1 MNLGNNEYRIKK
13 LKDMKDLRICEGDRR
28 NRYEFLKECGE
39 NDLNDF
45 ESIVNNKSISVDTKI
60 ELFYSKLHTKI
71 FDIFRIVA
79 DYNCL
84 YIINGEG
91 LIIHICMLLS
101 KFYCFEN
108 EEDENILSF
117 NNSLNISSVIYYV
130 EKILSDIS
138 TCNSNFH
145 ILFFNI
151 LNIFFEK
158 ETNVFRNYNLIRNA
172 LIIHCKKNLIPFF
185 IFDNWY
191 NDNNYN
197 FYIIK
202 YKPLFMFVEDSSS
215 FLYAFNKFYLTPI
228 EYSDTLDVSNHGE
241 VYSNDDTNPVKDKN
255 YKEYVLKKKIYDH
268 YNEEIR
274 EMSICFY
281 FLLINNVMRDI
292 KCVFFFNFESEKN
305 TINAF
310 SINYMGINFK
320 ALEILNEEASILF
333 DKKFYNK
340 ESTDVEKQN
349 ESNRDGKTKLHI
361 MSHDIRDYD
370 LLYKEEESYS
380 EEELQIVE
388 TFSKEVK
395 ENACNLKNIVL
406 RIFYKR
412 SKGIC
417 SLNDEKRWN
426 HFIFTLKLLFLQN
439 YLIEKLN
446 MRNLCLY
453 DCPKSE
459 CANGAKV
466 IKCVVEPYVYLYLN
480 IYNFIL
486 KMLQKESYCDT
497 LKNVKNA
504 DLLNFF
510 NASIVHNLINFT
522 CFKLR
527 KNVHFIVYEDFSFEE
542 KEFFEKSFQYVVGG
556 DSISFFPINFSFLK
570 DDITFLE
577 KHELTNFENIL
588 EVSNG
593 NINNTVQ
600 GNNKEEPAV
609 IVDNGQNEGV
619 DGNVKDAYKAKVV
632 TNVNLIKIRNDFI
645 ETFFSIKD
653 LVNNNILED
662 ENKKLIHIKLNLMNK
677 YVEYDSEFFELLGL
691 LHITD
696 RENLMDILKSY
707 FKKSQENRVPL
718 SLKEKDDKYKL
729 RRQQRDEKR
738 KAIIAKYLN
747 ISSLHHPIV
756 ISENHPWIKY
766 YIYIIEKLYNYLK
779 DEDKKNGIK
788 LRMKRLFDGSLDEEK
803 RNQHREEMNKCSK
816 KTKKNKNDIFEI
828 LDDENEDSEIEN
840 DMNYKKGNNKDDNK
854 KGRNNNENV
863 PKKGTK
869 TNSTNTL
876 SRKDEILKKKELSSE
891 KKIYEVDLERYNVL
905 EGKINKLRS
914 NNSYSDMN
922 TWSLDIISGFNRL
935 VDVYNFSNITNL
947 IKSVELQIKISL
959 KVLNSMFEIIMYT
972 KLKNVKSGKQKSDAI
987 KSVMLIYKLTNEIF
1001 NKYKENLTEKDIV
1014 QLQTVLLS
1022 LGFKNSSYNL
1032 FEEYVKIRKN
1042 ISNDSKTENE
1052 EQIEEDKLGN
1062 VKRGKGKGNENRK
1075 VKDVSTEN
1083 DKKKGIQK
1091 NLIQNK
1097 SKGKKH
1103 NEFSGEYDTTHV
1115 SSSNND
1121 GSAKLSKHDVKEK
1134 NLNDI
1139 YKYKLNSVKVH
1150 SELKI
1155 DEKKEHEFQLYYMY
1169 YLLDRT
1175 TGNIKDKRVLF
1186 TLDTWQYNILN
1197 LVDRRKSILVSCPT
1211 SSGKT
1216 FICYYVMDKV
1226 LRLNND
1232 SVVVY
1237 VAPNDTLAFQIYH
1250 EVNGR
1255 FSTKGYSKYGG
1266 NKLCSYMTDK
1276 YAEDKALDA
1285 QIVIV
1290 LPSVFENIL
1299 LSGYTINDENSNLN
1313 VSKFISRIEYIIFD
1327 EIHCIGEKEFYGTQI
1342 ENIIHL
1348 CNAPF
1353 LALSATIGNIK
1364 YFYSWLQNVMIKK
1377 GKGEKDLHLIKFYE
1391 RFSDLILYVYTN
1403 KNLHHLNPLA
1413 CFNYRDILYKGIN
1426 KDFYCNPRE
1435 IYEIIIL
1442 LFELARKNNFYHLVE
1457 FLEPSFYFQYT
1468 RCINKKQF
1476 IYYMHTVKETIV
1488 YLIQNK
1494 YISNLDYEMFI
1505 HILLS
1510 NYMKN
1515 ADWVKDEDVEGG
1527 KEKERD
1533 EEAAKKDSKNIQSGT
1548 TKHLYSSTGTQEI
1561 VPKQQLFQ
1569 ELYKSVI
1576 LDEKYI
1582 LNKSHDLVKY
1592 TETVN
1597 SEQEYLDSDKL
1608 IELLKQLEQINFL
1621 PCIVFNF
1628 ERKELEDMTINL
1640 INELKRR
1647 QHDKYY
1653 GDEERTF
1660 NTKMENKLRQ
1670 EKYENLL
1677 KQREILLKM
1686 KTVSRNQRLEQ
1697 NMDKEYLDM
1706 LNEEEIPEPPV
1717 DVSEEYDGDFYF
1729 CNRKVYIN
1737 YVTEIEDLI
1746 KEAERAIEGRK
1757 YKSILIE
1764 GLKRGIG
1771 LHYEVLPYKFTIIV
1785 ESLFRLG
1792 YIKII
1797 FSNKNLSLGINIPC
1811 KSIIFAGHTFE
1822 LNSIMFKQTSGRAGR
1837 RGFDL
1842 YGNIII
1848 WNINFKNLRRLITSP
1863 LQTLSGSYAVNFTN
1877 ICRSMLLYNCLKKN
1891 KDMEEIT
1898 SRNKSIVNRPNKKK
1912 KKDDTM
1918 TVAEKEEIF
1927 EKNRSINVNFYSRI
1941 NGILSVFYNS
1951 LYYVNAFQHWGD
1963 GDNDDQAGTYFSER
1977 TTMTE
1982 KDVLEEQKLHNH
1994 DTEVNA
2000 DITSSPNASH
2010 MKNENSCV
2018 ESNEYILDQAN
2029 EFNQYKE
2036 RINALK
2042 KFVDRKYEYNDL
2054 YCEFLAMNKNKKR
2067 EVGKGEKNLKELC
2080 YKIKAH
2086 FLMFIN
2092 ILVEMEAIDEECN
2105 VINMTELAI
2114 FLKKECDNNLI
2125 LTYLLIKKVLHN
2137 IVGDTTFL
2145 GSSVSMI
2152 PLQKI
2157 IDRITFEKN
2166 YSRNILVDDSSKG
2179 QLILL
2184 FILSHFINK
2193 IKENKIAITKVLINV
2208 NCKARTKLELFSS
2221 TYFPLL
2227 HALPAP
2233 VRKHIKHIE
2242 NVLLRYLM
2250 NYSFIILAKLNL
2262 LHNKKTYLL
2271 PYTKLYIFEQHPTL
2285 HLGEIFPNLNSEYL
2299 SFYQSKVGEY
2309 KIRSPFLASLFQCD
2323 NFSNLDELLHTSI
2336 LDLDIRMNMIPDI
2349 VDDYVSF
2356 FKYEDDVIKEEKV
2369 CLKNS
2374 YILDYFIHGKY
2385 NVLRSKN
2392 DLGQYSWYIVDRFI
2406 QALNNIEHFFH
2417 SVKKDSLLLAS
2428 DVFYTYLNNV
2438 KDVLEKYFKSIN
2450 SVQAQND

>member
-1 MNLGNNEYRIKK
+1 MNLANDEYRINK
-13 LKDMKDLRICEGDRR
+13 LKDMKDLRIAENDRSK
-28 NRYEFLKECGE
+28 RYAFFNECTE
-39 NDLNDF
+39 NDLNDI
-45 ESIVNNKSISVDTKI
+45 ENVVNNKSISVDTKI
-60 ELFYSKLHTKI
+60 ELFYSKLHSKI

-101 KFYCFEN
+101 KFYSFEN
-108 EEDENILSF
+108 EDDENILSF
-117 NNSLNISSVIYYV
+117 NNSLNISSAIYYV
-130 EKILSDIS
+130 EKILSDLS
-138 TCNSNFH
+138 ECNSNFH

-151 LNIFFEK
+151 FNIFFEK
-158 ETNVFRNYNLIRNA
+158 ETKVFRNYNLVRNA
-172 LIIHCKKNLIPFF
+172 FIIHCKKNLIPFF

-197 FYIIK
+197 FYLIK

-215 FLYAFNKFYLTPI
+215 FLYAFNKFYVSPI
-228 EYSDTLDVSNHGE
+228 GDEATANTSGEKGGVQDHVGEASTGKDT
-241 VYSNDDTNPVKDKN
+241 N
-255 YKEYVLKKKIYDH
+255 YKEYIVKKRIYDH

-274 EMSICFY
+274 ELSICFY
-281 FLLINNVMRDI
+281 FLLINNILRDI

-320 ALEILNEEASILF
+320 ILAMLNEEASVLF
-333 DKKFYNK
+333 DRKFYGREAAEGGK
-340 ESTDVEKQN
+340 FEGAKS
-349 ESNRDGKTKLHI
+349 DGMTNLLI
-361 MSHDIRDYD
+361 TSQDIKDYD
-370 LLYKEEESYS
+370 LMHKEEEKHS
-380 EEELQIVE
+380 EEEQQILE
-388 TFSKEVK
+388 SFSKRVSEDGT
-395 ENACNLKNIVL
+395 NLKNVVL
-406 RIFYKR
+406 GLFYER
-412 SKGIC
+412 SKAIKGI
-417 SLNDEKRWN
+417 NEQNRWN
-426 HFIFTLKLLFLQN
+426 HFVFILKLLFMHN

-446 MRNLCLY
+446 MKNLCLY
-453 DCPKSE
+453 DQCTGDSKDI
-459 CANGAKV
+459 AKAV
-466 IKCVVEPYVYLYLN
+466 KNAAEPYVRLYLD
-480 IYNFIL
+480 IYNFVL
-486 KMLQKESYCDT
+486 KTLQKEVHCDA
-497 LKNVKNA
+497 LKSARNV

-510 NASIVHNLINFT
+510 NASIVHNLINFV

-527 KNVHFIVYEDFSFEE
+527 KNVYVIEHEDFSFEG
-542 KEFFEKSFQYVVGG
+542 KNVFESAFQNVVGDNG
-556 DSISFFPINFSFLK
+556 ISFFPLSFAFLK
-570 DDITFLE
+570 DDINFLQKRE
-577 KHELTNFENIL
+577 ANDL
-588 EVSNG
+588 G
-593 NINNTVQ
+593 NQ
-600 GNNKEEPAV
+600 SEEPSDSGRNAGQKKEGELMSN
-609 IVDNGQNEGV
+609 VDNGQNELAA
-619 DGNVKDAYKAKVV
+619 GNKKNANNGNAP

-653 LVNNNILED
+653 LVKNDKLEED
-662 ENKKLIHIKLNLMNK
+662 AKTVYIKLNLVNK
-677 YVEYDSEFFELLGL
+677 CVEYDSEFFELSGL
-691 LHITD
+691 LHISD
-696 RENLMDILKSY
+696 RESLMDILKSY
-707 FKKSQENRVPL
+707 FKISRDNRLPL
-718 SLKEKDDKYKL
+718 NMKEKDDKYKL

-756 ISENHPWIKY
+756 ISENHPWIKFY
-766 YIYIIEKLYNYLK
+766 VYTIEKLYNYLK
-779 DEDKKNGIK
+779 DEEKRNGIK
-788 LRMKRLFDGSLDEEK
+788 FRMKRLFDGSSDGEE
-803 RNQHREEMNKCSK
+803 NQLEGQSKGSKK
-816 KTKKNKNDIFEI
+816 KTKKSKNDIYEM
-828 LDDENEDSEIEN
+828 LDDSNEDSDLEN
-840 DMNYKKGNNKDDNK
+840 DMKHERGNNRDDNR
-854 KGRNNNENV
+854 KGRNEKAA
-863 PKKGTK
+863 KKGAK
-869 TNSTNTL
+869 ANVNTL
-876 SRKDEILKKKELSSE
+876 SRKDEILKKKEMSNE

-905 EGKINKLRS
+905 EAKVNKLRS

-935 VDVYNFSNITNL
+935 VDVYNFNNVTNL
-947 IKSVELQIKISL
+947 IKSVELQIKISI
-959 KVLNSMFEIIMYT
+959 KVLSSMFEIIMYT
-972 KLKNVKSGKQKSDAI
+972 KLKNVKSSRQKSDAI
-987 KSVMLIYKLTNEIF
+987 RSIMLIYKLTNEIF
-1001 NKYKENLTEKDIV
+1001 NKFKENLSEKDIV

-1032 FEEYVKIRKN
+1032 FEEYVKVRRNLLKL
-1042 ISNDSKTENE
+1042 SGEGGE
-1052 EQIEEDKLGN
+1052 EEADEDKVGSA
-1062 VKRGKGKGNENRK
+1062 KHGKGKGNEK
-1075 VKDVSTEN
+1075 SKLKDGGTLN
-1083 DKKKGIQK
+1083 DKKKGAQQSG
-1091 NLIQNK
+1091 NQGK
-1097 SKGKKH
+1097 SKGGKKA
-1103 NEFSGEYDTTHV
+1103 NEMAAE
-1115 SSSNND
+1115 ND
-1121 GSAKLSKHDVKEK
+1121 GSSTHGSGSKHAKNKERGK
-1134 NLNDI
+1134 DAHDI
-1139 YKYKLNSVKVH
+1139 YKYKLESVKNY

-1237 VAPNDTLAFQIYH
+1237 VAPNDTLAFQVYH

-1276 YAEDKALDA
+1276 YAEENALDA

-1299 LSGYTINDENSNLN
+1299 LSGYAVNDENSNLN

-1327 EIHCIGEKEFYGTQI
+1327 EIHCIGDKEFYGTQI

-1364 YFYSWLQNVMIKK
+1364 YFYSWLQNVMMKK
-1377 GKGEKDLHLIKFYE
+1377 GKGEQDLHLIKFYE

-1403 KNLHHLNPLA
+1403 NNLHHLNPLA
-1413 CFNYRDILYKGIN
+1413 CFNFRDILYKGIN

-1435 IYEIIIL
+1435 IYEIIIV

-1494 YISNLDYEMFI
+1494 YISNLDYDMFI

-1515 ADWVKDEDVEGG
+1515 ADWVKDEGGDEGAKDKVG
-1527 KEKERD
+1527 D
-1533 EEAAKKDSKNIQSGT
+1533 EEASKNESKGT
-1548 TKHLYSSTGTQEI
+1548 PSSSATKHLYSNTVKEV

-1569 ELYKSVI
+1569 ELYKSVV

-1597 SEQEYLDSDKL
+1597 TEQEYLDSSKL

-1640 INELKRR
+1640 INELMKR

-1660 NTKMENKLRQ
+1660 NTKMENKMRQ
-1670 EKYENLL
+1670 ERYENLL

-1746 KEAERAIEGRK
+1746 REAERAIEGRK
-1757 YKSILIE
+1757 YKSVLIE

-1822 LNSIMFKQTSGRAGR
+1822 LNSVMFKQTSGRAGR

-1891 KDMEEIT
+1891 KDLEEIT
-1898 SRNKSIVNRPNKKK
+1898 NRNKAVVNKPIKKK
-1912 KKDDTM
+1912 KKDETM

-1927 EKNRSINVNFYSRI
+1927 EKNRSINVNFFTRI

-1951 LYYVNAFQHWGD
+1951 LYYVNAFQHRGD
-1963 GDNDDQAGTYFSER
+1963 GDGDDKAGSHFSER
-1977 TTMTE
+1977 VTMTKGGE
-1982 KDVLEEQKLHNH
+1982 SNQQKLQNG
-1994 DTEVNA
+1994 DVAGNE
-2000 DITSSPNASH
+2000 ISSPADAVH
-2010 MKNENSCV
+2010 MGNENPGMETTELLNYHPS
-2018 ESNEYILDQAN
+2018 
-2029 EFNQYKE
+2029 EFDHQKE
-2036 RINALK
+2036 KINALRK
-2042 KFVDRKYEYNDL
+2042 YVDRKYEYNDL
-2054 YCEFLAMNKNKKR
+2054 YCEFLAMKKGKKS
-2067 EVGKGEKNLKELC
+2067 EVKEGEKHLKELC
-2080 YKIKAH
+2080 FRIKAH

-2105 VINMTELAI
+2105 IINMTELAI
-2114 FLKKECDNNLI
+2114 FLKKECDNNLV
-2125 LTYLLIKKVLHN
+2125 LTYLLVKKVLHN
-2137 IVGDTTFL
+2137 IVGDGTFL
-2145 GSSVSMI
+2145 GSSVGMI
-2152 PLQKI
+2152 PLQKV
-2157 IDRITFEKN
+2157 IDRVTFEKN
-2166 YSRNILVDDSSKG
+2166 YSRNVLVDDSARG
-2179 QLILL
+2179 QFILL

-2193 IKENKIAITKVLINV
+2193 IKENKIALTKVLINF
-2208 NCKARTKLELFSS
+2208 NCKVRTKLELFSS

-2227 HALPAP
+2227 HILPAP
-2233 VRKHIKHIE
+2233 VRKHIKNIE

-2250 NYSFIILAKLNL
+2250 NYSLLVLAKLNL
-2262 LHNKKTYLL
+2262 LHRKKTYLL
-2271 PYTKLYIFEQHPTL
+2271 PYTQLYIFEQHPAL
-2285 HLGEIFPNLNSEYL
+2285 HLGEIFPEGHSEYL
-2299 SFYQSKVGEY
+2299 TFYQSKLRDY
-2309 KIRSPFLASLFQCD
+2309 KVRSPFLASLYQCD
-2323 NFSNLDELLHTSI
+2323 NFETLDELLYTSI
-2336 LDLDIRMNMIPDI
+2336 LDLDIRKNMIPDI
-2349 VDDYVSF
+2349 GEDYISF
-2356 FKYEDDVIKEEKV
+2356 FKFEDDVIKEEKV

-2406 QALNNIEHFFH
+2406 QALNNIEHFLH
-2417 SVKKDSLLLAS
+2417 GVKKDSLLLSS
-2428 DVFYTYLNNV
+2428 DVFYTYLNTL

-2450 SVQAQND
+2450 SAQAQND

>member
-1 MNLGNNEYRIKK
+1 MNLANDEYQINK
-13 LKDMKDLRICEGDRR
+13 LKDMKDLRIAEDDRR
-28 NRYEFLKECGE
+28 KRYAFFNECTE
-39 NDLNDF
+39 NDLNNL
-45 ESIVNNKSISVDTKI
+45 ENVVNNKSISVDTKI
-60 ELFYSKLHTKI
+60 ELFYSKLHSKI

-101 KFYCFEN
+101 KFYSFKN

-117 NNSLNISSVIYYV
+117 NNSLNISSAIYYV
-130 EKILSDIS
+130 EKILSDLS
-138 TCNSNFH
+138 VCNSNFH
-145 ILFFNI
+145 ILFFNVF
-151 LNIFFEK
+151 NIFFEK
-158 ETNVFRNYNLIRNA
+158 ETNIFRNYNLVRNA
-172 LIIHCKKNLIPFF
+172 FIIHCKKNLIPFF

-191 NDNNYN
+191 SDDNYN
-197 FYIIK
+197 FYLIK

-215 FLYAFNKFYLTPI
+215 FLYAFNKFYVSPI
-228 EYSDTLDVSNHGE
+228 GDDATENGSGE
-241 VYSNDDTNPVKDKN
+241 GEGAQDQDGEANTGKHTN
-255 YKEYVLKKKIYDH
+255 YKEYIVKKRIYDH

-274 EMSICFY
+274 ELSICFY
-281 FLLINNVMRDI
+281 FLLINNISRDI

-320 ALEILNEEASILF
+320 ILAMLNEEASILF
-333 DKKFYNK
+333 DRKFYGREAAVGGK
-340 ESTDVEKQN
+340 Y
-349 ESNRDGKTKLHI
+349 DGAKSGGMTNLLI
-361 MSHDIRDYD
+361 TSQDIKDYD
-370 LLYKEEESYS
+370 LLYREEEKYS
-380 EEELQIVE
+380 EEEQQILE
-388 TFSKEVK
+388 SFSKRVSEDGT
-395 ENACNLKNIVL
+395 NLKNVVL
-406 RIFYKR
+406 GLFYER
-412 SKGIC
+412 SKAIKGI
-417 SLNDEKRWN
+417 NEKNKWD
-426 HFIFTLKLLFLQN
+426 HFVFTLKLLFMHN

-446 MRNLCLY
+446 MKNLCVY
-453 DCPKSE
+453 DRFGGDSE
-459 CANGAKV
+459 DTAKAV
-466 IKCVVEPYVYLYLN
+466 KAAAEPYVRLYLE
-480 IYNFIL
+480 IYNFVL
-486 KMLQKESYCDT
+486 KTLQKEAHCDT
-497 LKNVKNA
+497 LKNARNV

-510 NASIVHNLINFT
+510 NASIVHNLINFV

-527 KNVHFIVYEDFSFEE
+527 KNVYVIEHEDFSFEG
-542 KEFFEKSFQYVVGG
+542 KSFFESAFQNVVGDDG
-556 DSISFFPINFSFLK
+556 ISFFPLSFAFLK
-570 DDITFLE
+570 EDIHFLQKREADDL
-577 KHELTNFENIL
+577 
-588 EVSNG
+588 G
-593 NINNTVQ
+593 NQSEGPSDSGKNAGQ
-600 GNNKEEPAV
+600 KKEEPV
-609 IVDNGQNEGV
+609 SSVDNGQNELAVGNKKNAGN
-619 DGNVKDAYKAKVV
+619 GNVP

-653 LVNNNILED
+653 LVKNEKLDED
-662 ENKKLIHIKLNLMNK
+662 TKTVHIKLNLINK
-677 YVEYDSEFFELLGL
+677 CVEYDSEFFELSGL
-691 LHITD
+691 LHISD
-696 RENLMDILKSY
+696 RESLMDILKSY
-707 FKKSQENRVPL
+707 FKISRDNRVPL
-718 SLKEKDDKYKL
+718 SMKEKDDKYKL

-766 YIYIIEKLYNYLK
+766 YVYTIEKLYNYLK
-779 DEDKKNGIK
+779 DEEKKIGIK
-788 LRMKRLFDGSLDEEK
+788 LRMKRLFDGSSDGEGSHLEEQT
-803 RNQHREEMNKCSK
+803 NGSEK
-816 KTKKNKNDIFEI
+816 KTKKSKNDIFEI
-828 LDDENEDSEIEN
+828 LDDSNEDSDLEN
-840 DMNYKKGNNKDDNK
+840 DRKHERGNNKEESK
-854 KGRNNNENV
+854 KGRNEKAG
-863 PKKGTK
+863 KKGAK
-869 TNSTNTL
+869 ANVNTL
-876 SRKDEILKKKELSSE
+876 SRKDEILKKKEMSSE
-891 KKIYEVDLERYNVL
+891 RKIYEVDLERYNVL
-905 EGKINKLRS
+905 EAKVNKLRS

-935 VDVYNFSNITNL
+935 VDVYNFNNVTNL
-947 IKSVELQIKISL
+947 IKSVELQIKISI
-959 KVLNSMFEIIMYT
+959 KVLSSMFEIIMYT
-972 KLKNVKSGKQKSDAI
+972 KLKNVKSSRQKSDAI
-987 KSVMLIYKLTNEIF
+987 RSVMLIYKLTNEIF
-1001 NKYKENLTEKDIV
+1001 NKFKENLSEKDIV

-1022 LGFKNSSYNL
+1022 LGFKHSSYNL
-1032 FEEYVKIRKN
+1032 FEEYVKVRRN
-1042 ISNDSKTENE
+1042 LSKLSGEGGDE
-1052 EQIEEDKLGN
+1052 EADEDKMGSA
-1062 VKRGKGKGNENRK
+1062 KKGKGKGNEK
-1075 VKDVSTEN
+1075 AKLKDASTLN
-1083 DKKKGIQK
+1083 DKKKGALQSGS
-1091 NLIQNK
+1091 QSK
-1097 SKGKKH
+1097 SKGGKK
-1103 NEFSGEYDTTHV
+1103 
-1115 SSSNND
+1115 SSEVAAEND
-1121 GSAKLSKHDVKEK
+1121 GGNTYGNDSKQDKHKGKDAH
-1134 NLNDI
+1134 DI
-1139 YKYKLNSVKVH
+1139 YKYKLESVKTY

-1276 YAEDKALDA
+1276 YAEENALDA

-1299 LSGYTINDENSNLN
+1299 LSGYAVNDENSNLN

-1327 EIHCIGEKEFYGTQI
+1327 EIHCIGDKEFYGTQI

-1364 YFYSWLQNVMIKK
+1364 YFYSWLQNVMMKK
-1377 GKGEKDLHLIKFYE
+1377 GKGEEDLHLIKFYE

-1413 CFNYRDILYKGIN
+1413 CFNFRDILYKGIN

-1435 IYEIIIL
+1435 IYEIIIV

-1476 IYYMHTVKETIV
+1476 IYYMHTVKQTIV

-1494 YISNLDYEMFI
+1494 YISNLDYDMFI

-1515 ADWVKDEDVEGG
+1515 ADWVKDDAGEEGG
-1527 KEKERD
+1527 KDKVGE
-1533 EEAAKKDSKNIQSGT
+1533 EEASKKESKGT
-1548 TKHLYSSTGTQEI
+1548 PSSSATKHLYSSTTQEV

-1569 ELYKSVI
+1569 ELYKSVV

-1597 SEQEYLDSDKL
+1597 TEQEYLDSGNL

-1640 INELKRR
+1640 INELMKR

-1660 NTKMENKLRQ
+1660 NTKMENKMRQ
-1670 EKYENLL
+1670 ERYENLL

-1757 YKSILIE
+1757 HKSVLIE

-1822 LNSIMFKQTSGRAGR
+1822 LNSVMFKQTSGRAGR

-1891 KDMEEIT
+1891 KDMEEI
-1898 SRNKSIVNRPNKKK
+1898 SNRNKAVVNKPVKKK
-1912 KKDDTM
+1912 KKDETM

-1927 EKNRSINVNFYSRI
+1927 EKNRSINVNFFTRI

-1963 GDNDDQAGTYFSER
+1963 GDGDDKTGPHFSER
-1977 TTMTE
+1977 VTMTQGGAPNQ
-1982 KDVLEEQKLHNH
+1982 QKLQNG
-1994 DTEVNA
+1994 DVA
-2000 DITSSPNASH
+2000 GDDISSSPDAAH
-2010 MKNENSCV
+2010 MANGNPGV
-2018 ESNEYILDQAN
+2018 ETTELLNCLPN
-2029 EFNQYKE
+2029 EFDHQKE
-2036 RINALK
+2036 KTNALK
-2042 KFVDRKYEYNDL
+2042 KYVDRKYEYNDL
-2054 YCEFLAMNKNKKR
+2054 YCEFLALSKGKKSEVR
-2067 EVGKGEKNLKELC
+2067 EGEKRLKELC
-2080 YKIKAH
+2080 FRIKAH

-2105 VINMTELAI
+2105 IINMTELAI
-2114 FLKKECDNNLI
+2114 FLKKEYDNNLV
-2125 LTYLLIKKVLHN
+2125 LTYLLVKKVLHN
-2137 IVGDTTFL
+2137 IVGDSTFL
-2145 GSSVSMI
+2145 GSSVGTI

-2166 YSRNILVDDSSKG
+2166 YSRNVLVDDSARG
-2179 QLILL
+2179 QFILL

-2193 IKENKIAITKVLINV
+2193 IKENKIALTKVLINF

-2227 HALPAP
+2227 HILPAP
-2233 VRKHIKHIE
+2233 VRKHIKNIE
-2242 NVLLRYLM
+2242 GVLLRYLM
-2250 NYSFIILAKLNL
+2250 NYSLLVLAKLNL
-2262 LHNKKTYLL
+2262 LHRKKTYLL
-2271 PYTKLYIFEQHPTL
+2271 PYTQLYIFEQHPSL
-2285 HLGEIFPNLNSEYL
+2285 LLGEIFPEGSSEYL
-2299 SFYQSKVGEY
+2299 AFYQSKLRDY
-2309 KIRSPFLASLFQCD
+2309 KVRSPFLASLYQCD
-2323 NFSNLDELLHTSI
+2323 NFETLDELLHTSI
-2336 LDLDIRMNMIPDI
+2336 LDLDIRKNMIPDI
-2349 VDDYVSF
+2349 AEDYVSF
-2356 FKYEDDVIKEEKV
+2356 FKFEDDVIKEEKV

-2406 QALNNIEHFFH
+2406 QALNNIEHFLH
-2417 SVKKDSLLLAS
+2417 GVKKDSLLLSS
-2428 DVFYTYLNNV
+2428 DVFYTYLNTL

>member
-1 MNLGNNEYRIKK
+1 MTLANNEYRINK
-13 LKDMKDLRICEGDRR
+13 LKDMKDLRIAEDDRR
-28 NRYEFLKECGE
+28 KRYVFFNECTE
-39 NDLNDF
+39 NDLNDI
-45 ESIVNNKSISVDTKI
+45 ENVVNNKSISIDTKI
-60 ELFYSKLHTKI
+60 ELFYSKLHSKI

-101 KFYCFEN
+101 KFYSFEN
-108 EEDENILSF
+108 EEDKNILSF
-117 NNSLNISSVIYYV
+117 NNSLNISSAIYYL
-130 EKILSDIS
+130 EKILSDLS
-138 TCNSNFH
+138 ECNSNFH

-151 LNIFFEK
+151 FNIFFEK
-158 ETNVFRNYNLIRNA
+158 ETSIFRNYNLVRNA
-172 LIIHCKKNLIPFF
+172 FIIHCKKNLIPFF

-191 NDNNYN
+191 NDSNYN
-197 FYIIK
+197 FYLVK

-215 FLYAFNKFYLTPI
+215 FLYAFNKFYLSSIGDEATA
-228 EYSDTLDVSNHGE
+228 NMFGE
-241 VYSNDDTNPVKDKN
+241 KVGVQNQDGEGSTGKDAI
-255 YKEYVLKKKIYDH
+255 YKEYIMKKRIYDY

-274 EMSICFY
+274 ELSICFY
-281 FLLINNVMRDI
+281 FLLINNISRDI

-320 ALEILNEEASILF
+320 ILAMLNEEASVLF
-333 DKKFYNK
+333 DRKFYGREAAK
-340 ESTDVEKQN
+340 GGKY
-349 ESNRDGKTKLHI
+349 DGAKSGGMTNFLI
-361 MSHDIRDYD
+361 TTHDIKDYD
-370 LLYKEEESYS
+370 LLYKEEEKYS
-380 EEELQIVE
+380 KEEQQILE
-388 TFSKEVK
+388 SFSKRISEDGS
-395 ENACNLKNIVL
+395 NLKNIVL
-406 RIFYKR
+406 GLFYEK
-412 SKGIC
+412 SKSIKGI
-417 SLNDEKRWN
+417 NEQNGWD
-426 HFIFTLKLLFLQN
+426 HFVFTLKLLFMHN

-446 MRNLCLY
+446 MKNLCVY
-453 DCPKSE
+453 DQCKGDSADIAKTVKST
-459 CANGAKV
+459 A
-466 IKCVVEPYVYLYLN
+466 EPYVRVYLH
-480 IYNFIL
+480 IYNFVL
-486 KMLQKESYCDT
+486 KTLQKEAHCDA
-497 LKNVKNA
+497 LMSARNV

-510 NASIVHNLINFT
+510 NASIVHNLINFV

-527 KNVHFIVYEDFSFEE
+527 KNVYVIEHEDFSFEE
-542 KEFFEKSFQYVVGG
+542 KSFFEGAFQNVVGNDG
-556 DSISFFPINFSFLK
+556 ISFFPLNFAFLK
-570 DDITFLE
+570 DDINFLQKRE
-577 KHELTNFENIL
+577 ANDLANQ
-588 EVSNG
+588 S
-593 NINNTVQ
+593 
-600 GNNKEEPAV
+600 EEPSNSGENEGQKKEGELV
-609 IVDNGQNEGV
+609 NSVYNGQDELVAGNKKSASK
-619 DGNVKDAYKAKVV
+619 GNVP
-632 TNVNLIKIRNDFI
+632 THVNLIKIRNDFI
-645 ETFFSIKD
+645 ETFFSIED
-653 LVNNNILED
+653 LLKNDNLEED
-662 ENKKLIHIKLNLMNK
+662 TKKLYIKLNLVNRC
-677 YVEYDSEFFELLGL
+677 VEYDREFFELSGL
-691 LHITD
+691 LHISD
-696 RENLMDILKSY
+696 RESLMDILKSY
-707 FKKSQENRVPL
+707 FKISRDNRVPL
-718 SLKEKDDKYKL
+718 NMKDKDDKYKL

-766 YIYIIEKLYNYLK
+766 YVYTIEKLYNYLK
-779 DEDKKNGIK
+779 DEEKKNGIK
-788 LRMKRLFDGSLDEEK
+788 FRMKRLFDGSSDGEVKQLEGQSK
-803 RNQHREEMNKCSK
+803 GSKK
-816 KTKKNKNDIFEI
+816 KTKISKNDIFEM
-828 LDDENEDSEIEN
+828 LDDSNEDSDLEN
-840 DMNYKKGNNKDDNK
+840 DMKHEKGNNRDDK
-854 KGRNNNENV
+854 GKGRNEKAG
-863 PKKGTK
+863 KKGAK
-869 TNSTNTL
+869 AHVSTL
-876 SRKDEILKKKELSSE
+876 SRKDEILKKKEMSSE
-891 KKIYEVDLERYNVL
+891 RKIYEVDLERYNVL
-905 EGKINKLRS
+905 EAKVNKLRS

-935 VDVYNFSNITNL
+935 VDVYNFNNITNL

-959 KVLNSMFEIIMYT
+959 KVLSSMFEIIMYT
-972 KLKNVKSGKQKSDAI
+972 KLKNVKSNRQKSDAI
-987 KSVMLIYKLTNEIF
+987 RSVMLIYKLTNEIF
-1001 NKYKENLTEKDIV
+1001 NKFKENLSEKDIV

-1022 LGFKNSSYNL
+1022 LGFKHSSYNL
-1032 FEEYVKIRKN
+1032 FEEYVKVRRNLLKL
-1042 ISNDSKTENE
+1042 SGDGGE
-1052 EQIEEDKLGN
+1052 EEEDEDK
-1062 VKRGKGKGNENRK
+1062 VRSSRSGKGNEK
-1075 VKDVSTEN
+1075 IKLKDGPTLN
-1083 DKKKGIQK
+1083 DKKKGAQQSG
-1091 NLIQNK
+1091 NQGK
-1097 SKGKKH
+1097 SKGAKKG
-1103 NEFSGEYDTTHV
+1103 NDMAAENDASGSQHD
-1115 SSSNND
+1115 
-1121 GSAKLSKHDVKEK
+1121 KHKERGKDV
-1134 NLNDI
+1134 NDI
-1139 YKYKLNSVKVH
+1139 YKFKLQSVKNY

-1197 LVDRRKSILVSCPT
+1197 LVDTRKSILVSCPT

-1237 VAPNDTLAFQIYH
+1237 VAPNDTLAFQVYH

-1276 YAEDKALDA
+1276 YAEENALDA

-1299 LSGYTINDENSNLN
+1299 LSGYALNDESSNLN

-1327 EIHCIGEKEFYGTQI
+1327 EIHCIGDKEFYGAQI

-1348 CNAPF
+1348 CSAPF

-1364 YFYSWLQNVMIKK
+1364 YFYSWLQNVMMKK
-1377 GKGEKDLHLIKFYE
+1377 GKGEKYLHLIKFYE

-1403 KNLHHLNPLA
+1403 NNLHHLNPLA
-1413 CFNYRDILYKGIN
+1413 CFNFRDILYKGIN

-1435 IYEIIIL
+1435 IYEIIIV

-1494 YISNLDYEMFI
+1494 YISNLDYDMFI

-1510 NYMKN
+1510 NYMRN
-1515 ADWVKDEDVEGG
+1515 ADWVKDEGGEEGG
-1527 KEKERD
+1527 KDKVGDEETPEKE
-1533 EEAAKKDSKNIQSGT
+1533 SKGIQSSSA
-1548 TKHLYSSTGTQEI
+1548 TKHLYRSTTQEV

-1569 ELYKSVI
+1569 ELYKSVV

-1582 LNKSHDLVKY
+1582 MNKSHDLVKY

-1597 SEQEYLDSDKL
+1597 TEQEYLDSSKL
-1608 IELLKQLEQINFL
+1608 IDLLKKLEQINFL

-1640 INELKRR
+1640 INELMKR

-1660 NTKMENKLRQ
+1660 NTKMENKMRQ
-1670 EKYENLL
+1670 ERYENLL

-1717 DVSEEYDGDFYF
+1717 NVSEEYDGDFYF

-1757 YKSILIE
+1757 YKSVLIE
-1764 GLKRGIG
+1764 GMKRGIG

-1822 LNSIMFKQTSGRAGR
+1822 LNSVMFKQTSGRAGR

-1848 WNINFKNLRRLITSP
+1848 WNINFKNLSRLITSP

-1898 SRNKSIVNRPNKKK
+1898 NRNKAVVNKPIKKK
-1912 KKDDTM
+1912 KKDETM

-1927 EKNRSINVNFYSRI
+1927 EKNRMINVNFFARI

-1963 GDNDDQAGTYFSER
+1963 GDGGDKIGSHFSER
-1977 TTMTE
+1977 VTMT
-1982 KDVLEEQKLHNH
+1982 KGVAPNQQKLHNG
-1994 DTEVNA
+1994 DVARNEISCSPDAGVKTTEWLNYHP
-2000 DITSSPNASH
+2000 S
-2010 MKNENSCV
+2010 
-2018 ESNEYILDQAN
+2018 
-2029 EFNQYKE
+2029 EFDYQKE
-2036 RINALK
+2036 KTNTLK
-2042 KFVDRKYEYNDL
+2042 KYVDRKYEYNDL
-2054 YCEFLAMNKNKKR
+2054 CCEFLAMNKGKKN
-2067 EVGKGEKNLKELC
+2067 EVGAGEKHLRELC
-2080 YKIKAH
+2080 FRIKVH

-2105 VINMTELAI
+2105 IINMTELAI
-2114 FLKKECDNNLI
+2114 FLKKECDNNLV
-2125 LTYLLIKKVLHN
+2125 LTYLLVKKVLHN
-2137 IVGDTTFL
+2137 IVGDSTFL
-2145 GSSVSMI
+2145 GSSVGMI

-2157 IDRITFEKN
+2157 IDRVTFEKN
-2166 YSRNILVDDSSKG
+2166 YSRNVLVDDSARG
-2179 QLILL
+2179 QFILL

-2193 IKENKIAITKVLINV
+2193 IKENKIALTKVLINF
-2208 NCKARTKLELFSS
+2208 NCKVRTKLELFSS

-2227 HALPAP
+2227 HILPAP
-2233 VRKHIKHIE
+2233 VRKHIKNIE
-2242 NVLLRYLM
+2242 TVLLRYLV
-2250 NYSFIILAKLNL
+2250 NYSLLVLAKLNL
-2262 LHNKKTYLL
+2262 LQRKKTYLL
-2271 PYTKLYIFEQHPTL
+2271 PYSHLYIFEQHPSL
-2285 HLGEIFPNLNSEYL
+2285 HLGEIFPHGHSEYL
-2299 SFYQSKVGEY
+2299 AFYQSKLREY
-2309 KIRSPFLASLFQCD
+2309 KIRSPFLASLYHCD
-2323 NFSNLDELLHTSI
+2323 NFETLDELLYTSI
-2336 LDLDIRMNMIPDI
+2336 LDLDIRKNMIPDI
-2349 VDDYVSF
+2349 GEDYISF
-2356 FKYEDDVIKEEKV
+2356 FKFEDDVIKEEKV

-2406 QALNNIEHFFH
+2406 QALNNIEHFLH
-2417 SVKKDSLLLAS
+2417 GVKKDSLLLSS
-2428 DVFYTYLNNV
+2428 DVFYTYLNTL

-2450 SVQAQND
+2450 SAQAQNE

>member
-1 MNLGNNEYRIKK
+1 MNLTNDEYRINK
-13 LKDMKDLRICEGDRR
+13 LNDMKDLRIAEYDGRR
-28 NRYEFLKECGE
+28 RYAFFKECTE
-39 NDLNDF
+39 NDLNDV
-45 ESIVNNKSISVDTKI
+45 ENVVNNKSISVDTKI
-60 ELFYSKLHTKI
+60 EIFYSKLHSKI

-101 KFYCFEN
+101 KFYSFEN
-108 EEDENILSF
+108 EEDKNILSF
-117 NNSLNISSVIYYV
+117 NNSLNISSAIYYV
-130 EKILSDIS
+130 EKILSDLS
-138 TCNSNFH
+138 VCNSNFH

-151 LNIFFEK
+151 FNIFFEK
-158 ETNVFRNYNLIRNA
+158 ETQIFRNYNLVRNA
-172 LIIHCKKNLIPFF
+172 FIIHCKKNLIPFF

-197 FYIIK
+197 LYLIK

-215 FLYAFNKFYLTPI
+215 FLYAFNKFYVSPI
-228 EYSDTLDVSNHGE
+228 EDEAKANMPYEGIQKHDGEENAGKDT
-241 VYSNDDTNPVKDKN
+241 N
-255 YKEYVLKKKIYDH
+255 YKEYILKKRIYDH

-274 EMSICFY
+274 ELSICLY
-281 FLLINNVMRDI
+281 FLLINNISRDI

-320 ALEILNEEASILF
+320 VLEMLNKEASILF
-333 DKKFYNK
+333 DRKFYGK
-340 ESTDVEKQN
+340 EASEGRKYGDSK
-349 ESNRDGKTKLHI
+349 SSGMTKLLI
-361 MSHDIRDYD
+361 TSHDIKDYD
-370 LLYKEEESYS
+370 LLHKEEEKYS
-380 EEELQIVE
+380 KEEQEILE
-388 TFSKEVK
+388 SFSKRVIK
-395 ENACNLKNIVL
+395 DGSNLKNVVL
-406 RIFYKR
+406 GLFYESSKAM
-412 SKGIC
+412 KGI
-417 SLNDEKRWN
+417 NEQKKWD
-426 HFIFTLKLLFLQN
+426 HFLFSLKLLFMHN

-446 MRNLCLY
+446 MKNLCVY
-453 DCPKSE
+453 DQWKGDSE
-459 CANGAKV
+459 NIAKAV
-466 IKCVVEPYVYLYLN
+466 KGGVEPYVCLYLD
-480 IYNFIL
+480 IYNFVL
-486 KMLQKESYCDT
+486 KTLQKETHCDT
-497 LKNVKNA
+497 LKNAKNI

-510 NASIVHNLINFT
+510 NASIVHNLINFV

-527 KNVHFIVYEDFSFEE
+527 KNLYVIDHEDFSFEE
-542 KEFFEKSFQYVVGG
+542 KNIFEGAFQNVVGDDG
-556 DSISFFPINFSFLK
+556 ITFFPLSFSFLK
-570 DDITFLE
+570 DDMNFLQKRE
-577 KHELTNFENIL
+577 VDDLANQSEETSNSDRNAEQKNEGELVTTI
-588 EVSNG
+588 
-593 NINNTVQ
+593 
-600 GNNKEEPAV
+600 
-609 IVDNGQNEGV
+609 DNGQNEITGRNKKNTSN
-619 DGNVKDAYKAKVV
+619 GNVP

-645 ETFFSIKD
+645 ETFFSVDD
-653 LVNNNILED
+653 LVKNGKMGED
-662 ENKKLIHIKLNLMNK
+662 TKSVKIKLNLVNK
-677 YVEYDSEFFELLGL
+677 CVEYDSEFFELSGL
-691 LHITD
+691 LHISD
-696 RENLMDILKSY
+696 RESLMDILKSY
-707 FKKSQENRVPL
+707 FKISRDNRVPL
-718 SLKEKDDKYKL
+718 NMKDKDDKYKL

-766 YIYIIEKLYNYLK
+766 YVYTIEKLYNYLK
-779 DEDKKNGIK
+779 DEEKKNGIK
-788 LRMKRLFDGSLDEEK
+788 IRMKRLFDGSSDGEV
-803 RNQHREEMNKCSK
+803 NQLEGQSKGSMK
-816 KTKKNKNDIFEI
+816 KTKKIKNDIFEM
-828 LDDENEDSEIEN
+828 LDDSNEDSNLEN
-840 DMNYKKGNNKDDNK
+840 DMKQERRNNREENK
-854 KGRNNNENV
+854 KGRNEKGA
-863 PKKGTK
+863 KKGGK
-869 TNSTNTL
+869 ANVNTL
-876 SRKDEILKKKELSSE
+876 SRKDEILKKKEMSSE

-905 EGKINKLRS
+905 EAKVNKLRS

-935 VDVYNFSNITNL
+935 VDVYNFNNVTNL
-947 IKSVELQIKISL
+947 IKSVELQIKISI
-959 KVLNSMFEIIMYT
+959 KVLTSMFEIIMYT
-972 KLKNVKSGKQKSDAI
+972 KLKNVKSTRQKSDAI
-987 KSVMLIYKLTNEIF
+987 RSVMLIYKLTNEIF
-1001 NKYKENLTEKDIV
+1001 NKFKENLSEKDIV
-1014 QLQTVLLS
+1014 QLQVVLLS
-1022 LGFKNSSYNL
+1022 LGFKHSSYNL
-1032 FEEYVKIRKN
+1032 FEEYVKVRRNLLKL
-1042 ISNDSKTENE
+1042 SGEGGE
-1052 EQIEEDKLGN
+1052 EEADEDKVGSA
-1062 VKRGKGKGNENRK
+1062 KIGKGNEKIK
-1075 VKDVSTEN
+1075 VKDGATLN
-1083 DKKKGIQK
+1083 DKKKGVKQSG
-1091 NLIQNK
+1091 NQGK
-1097 SKGKKH
+1097 SKGGKKA
-1103 NEFSGEYDTTHV
+1103 NEIGGE
-1115 SSSNND
+1115 ND
-1121 GSAKLSKHDVKEK
+1121 GKGSKQDKRKEGGK
-1134 NLNDI
+1134 DAHDI
-1139 YKYKLNSVKVH
+1139 YKYKVESVQNY

-1276 YAEDKALDA
+1276 YAEENALDA

-1299 LSGYTINDENSNLN
+1299 LSGYAVNDENSNLN

-1327 EIHCIGEKEFYGTQI
+1327 EIHCIGDKEFYGSQI

-1364 YFYSWLQNVMIKK
+1364 YFYSWLQNVMMKK
-1377 GKGEKDLHLIKFYE
+1377 GKGEQDLHLIKFYE

-1403 KNLHHLNPLA
+1403 NNLHHLNPLA
-1413 CFNYRDILYKGIN
+1413 CFNFRDILYKGIN

-1435 IYEIIIL
+1435 IYEIIIV

-1494 YISNLDYEMFI
+1494 YISNLDYDMFI

-1515 ADWVKDEDVEGG
+1515 TDCVKEEEGEKDKVVNEEVPK
-1527 KEKERD
+1527 KELND
-1533 EEAAKKDSKNIQSGT
+1533 TSSSST
-1548 TKHLYSSTGTQEI
+1548 TKHLYRSTAKEV

-1569 ELYKSVI
+1569 ELYKTVV
-1576 LDEKYI
+1576 LDQKYI
-1582 LNKSHDLVKY
+1582 KNKSHDLVKY

-1597 SEQEYLDSDKL
+1597 TEQEYLDSSKL

-1640 INELKRR
+1640 INELMRR

-1660 NTKMENKLRQ
+1660 NTKMENKMRQ
-1670 EKYENLL
+1670 ERYENLL

-1757 YKSILIE
+1757 YKSVLIE
-1764 GLKRGIG
+1764 GMKRGIG

-1822 LNSIMFKQTSGRAGR
+1822 LNSVMFKQTSGRAGR

-1848 WNINFKNLRRLITSP
+1848 WNINFKNLSRLITSP

-1891 KDMEEIT
+1891 KDMEEFNN
-1898 SRNKSIVNRPNKKK
+1898 RNKAVVNKPIKKK
-1912 KKDDTM
+1912 KKDETM

-1927 EKNRSINVNFYSRI
+1927 DKNRIINVNFFTRI

-1951 LYYVNAFQHWGD
+1951 LYYVNAFQHWADGEGD
-1963 GDNDDQAGTYFSER
+1963 DKMRSHFSER
-1977 TTMTE
+1977 VTMTNGGEVHQE
-1982 KDVLEEQKLHNH
+1982 KLQNGDI
-1994 DTEVNA
+1994 EVNE
-2000 DITSSPNASH
+2000 
-2010 MKNENSCV
+2010 KNPAV
-2018 ESNEYILDQAN
+2018 ETTELLNYHPS
-2029 EFNQYKE
+2029 EFDHQKE
-2036 RINALK
+2036 KSNALK
-2042 KFVDRKYEYNDL
+2042 KYVDRKYEYNELCCD
-2054 YCEFLAMNKNKKR
+2054 FLAMKEGKR
-2067 EVGKGEKNLKELC
+2067 RDVKEGEKHLKELC
-2080 YKIKAH
+2080 FRIKAH

-2105 VINMTELAI
+2105 IINMTELAI

-2125 LTYLLIKKVLHN
+2125 LTYLLVKRVLHN
-2137 IVGDTTFL
+2137 IVGDGTFL
-2145 GSSVSMI
+2145 GSPVGMI

-2157 IDRITFEKN
+2157 IDRVTFEKN
-2166 YSRNILVDDSSKG
+2166 YSRNVLVDDSARG
-2179 QLILL
+2179 QFILL

-2193 IKENKIAITKVLINV
+2193 IKENKIALTKVLINFH
-2208 NCKARTKLELFSS
+2208 CKVRTKLELFSS

-2227 HALPAP
+2227 HILPAP
-2233 VRKHIKHIE
+2233 VRKHIKNIE
-2242 NVLLRYLM
+2242 GVLLRYLM
-2250 NYSFIILAKLNL
+2250 NYSLLVLAKLNL
-2262 LHNKKTYLL
+2262 LQRKKTYLL
-2271 PYTKLYIFEQHPTL
+2271 PYTQLYIFEQHPSL
-2285 HLGEIFPNLNSEYL
+2285 HLGEIFPEDNSEYL
-2299 SFYQSKVGEY
+2299 SFYQSKLQDY
-2309 KIRSPFLASLFQCD
+2309 KVRSPFLASLYHCD
-2323 NFSNLDELLHTSI
+2323 NFESLDELLYTSI
-2336 LDLDIRMNMIPDI
+2336 LDLDIRKNMIPDI
-2349 VDDYVSF
+2349 GEDYISF
-2356 FKYEDDVIKEEKV
+2356 FKFEDGVIKEEKV

-2406 QALNNIEHFFH
+2406 QALNNIEHFLH
-2417 SVKKDSLLLAS
+2417 GVKKDSLLLSS
-2428 DVFYTYLNNV
+2428 DVFYTYLNNL

-2450 SVQAQND
+2450 SAQAQND

>member
-1 MNLGNNEYRIKK
+1 MNLANDEYRINK
-13 LKDMKDLRICEGDRR
+13 LLDMKDLRIAESDGRK
-28 NRYEFLKECGE
+28 RYAFFKECTE
-39 NDLNDF
+39 NDLNDV
-45 ESIVNNKSISVDTKI
+45 ENVVNNKSISVDTKI
-60 ELFYSKLHTKI
+60 EIFYSKLHSKI

-101 KFYCFEN
+101 KFYSFEN
-108 EEDENILSF
+108 EEDKNILSF
-117 NNSLNISSVIYYV
+117 NNSLNISSAIYYV
-130 EKILSDIS
+130 EKILSDLS
-138 TCNSNFH
+138 VCNSNFH
-145 ILFFNI
+145 IIFFNI
-151 LNIFFEK
+151 FNIFFEK
-158 ETNVFRNYNLIRNA
+158 ESSIFRNYNLVRNA
-172 LIIHCKKNLIPFF
+172 FIIHCKKNLIPFF

-191 NDNNYN
+191 NDSNYN
-197 FYIIK
+197 FYLIK

-215 FLYAFNKFYLTPI
+215 FLYAFNKFYVSPI
-228 EYSDTLDVSNHGE
+228 GKDAKANISSERGGVQKKDGEASTGKGTNYEEYI
-241 VYSNDDTNPVKDKN
+241 VKKR
-255 YKEYVLKKKIYDH
+255 IYDH

-274 EMSICFY
+274 ELSICFY
-281 FLLINNVMRDI
+281 FLLINNISRDI
-292 KCVFFFNFESEKN
+292 KCVFFYNFESEKN

-320 ALEILNEEASILF
+320 VLAMLNKEASVLF
-333 DKKFYNK
+333 DRKFYGREAAQGGK
-340 ESTDVEKQN
+340 Y
-349 ESNRDGKTKLHI
+349 DGKKSSRMTKLLI
-361 MSHDIRDYD
+361 TSHDIKDYD
-370 LLYKEEESYS
+370 LLHKEEEKYS
-380 EEELQIVE
+380 EEEQQILE
-388 TFSKEVK
+388 SFSKRVIQ
-395 ENACNLKNIVL
+395 NGTNLKNVVL
-406 RIFYKR
+406 GLFYEK
-412 SKGIC
+412 SKAIKGI
-417 SLNDEKRWN
+417 NEQKKWD
-426 HFIFTLKLLFLQN
+426 HFVFTLKLLFMHN

-446 MRNLCLY
+446 MKNLCVY
-453 DCPKSE
+453 DQCKGDSEDIAKGVKS
-459 CANGAKV
+459 G
-466 IKCVVEPYVYLYLN
+466 VEPYVRLYLD
-480 IYNFIL
+480 IYNFVL
-486 KMLQKESYCDT
+486 KTLQKDAHCDA
-497 LKNVKNA
+497 LKSAKNV

-510 NASIVHNLINFT
+510 NASIVHNLINFV
-522 CFKLR
+522 CFKLK
-527 KNVHFIVYEDFSFEE
+527 KNVYVIEHEDFSFEG
-542 KEFFEKSFQYVVGG
+542 KNFFEGAFKNVVGDDG
-556 DSISFFPINFSFLK
+556 ISFFPLNFAFLK
-570 DDITFLE
+570 DDINFLQKRE
-577 KHELTNFENIL
+577 AGDL
-588 EVSNG
+588 G
-593 NINNTVQ
+593 NQ
-600 GNNKEEPAV
+600 SEEPSNSGRNA
-609 IVDNGQNEGV
+609 GQEKGGELATGNEKNARS
-619 DGNVKDAYKAKVV
+619 GNVP

-645 ETFFSIKD
+645 ETFFSVED
-653 LVNNNILED
+653 LVKNDKVEED
-662 ENKKLIHIKLNLMNK
+662 TKRVKIKLNLVNK
-677 YVEYDSEFFELLGL
+677 CVEYDSEFFELSGL
-691 LHITD
+691 LHISD
-696 RENLMDILKSY
+696 RESLMDILKSY
-707 FKKSQENRVPL
+707 FKISRDNRVPL
-718 SLKEKDDKYKL
+718 NMKDKDDKYKL

-738 KAIIAKYLN
+738 KAVIAKYLN

-766 YIYIIEKLYNYLK
+766 YVYTIEKLYNYLK
-779 DEDKKNGIK
+779 DEEKKNGIK
-788 LRMKRLFDGSLDEEK
+788 FRMKRLFDGSSDG
-803 RNQHREEMNKCSK
+803 EMNQLEGQSKGSKK

-828 LDDENEDSEIEN
+828 LDDSNEDSDLEN
-840 DMNYKKGNNKDDNK
+840 DMKHERRNNKEENK
-854 KGRNNNENV
+854 KGRNEKAA
-863 PKKGTK
+863 KKGGK
-869 TNSTNTL
+869 ANVNTL
-876 SRKDEILKKKELSSE
+876 SRKDEILKKKEMSSE

-905 EGKINKLRS
+905 EAKVNKLRS

-935 VDVYNFSNITNL
+935 VDVYNFNNVTNL
-947 IKSVELQIKISL
+947 IKSVELQIKISI
-959 KVLNSMFEIIMYT
+959 KVLTSMFEIIMYT
-972 KLKNVKSGKQKSDAI
+972 KLKNVKTSRQKSDAI
-987 KSVMLIYKLTNEIF
+987 RSVMLIYKLTNEIF
-1001 NKYKENLTEKDIV
+1001 NKFKENLSEKDIV

-1032 FEEYVKIRKN
+1032 FEEYVKVRRN
-1042 ISNDSKTENE
+1042 LSKLSGEGGGE
-1052 EQIEEDKLGN
+1052 EEADEGN
-1062 VKRGKGKGNENRK
+1062 VGSAKVGKGNEKNK
-1075 VKDVSTEN
+1075 LKDSATLN
-1083 DKKKGIQK
+1083 DKKKGAKQSG
-1091 NLIQNK
+1091 NQGK
-1097 SKGKKH
+1097 SKGGKKA
-1103 NEFSGEYDTTHV
+1103 NEMDAQ
-1115 SSSNND
+1115 ND
-1121 GSAKLSKHDVKEK
+1121 GSGSKQGKHKEGGK
-1134 NLNDI
+1134 DAQDI
-1139 YKYKLNSVKVH
+1139 YKYKLESVQH
-1150 SELKI
+1150 YSELKI

-1276 YAEDKALDA
+1276 YAEENALDA

-1290 LPSVFENIL
+1290 LPTVFENIL
-1299 LSGYTINDENSNLN
+1299 LSGYAVNDENSNLN

-1327 EIHCIGEKEFYGTQI
+1327 EIHCIGDKEFYGAQI

-1364 YFYSWLQNVMIKK
+1364 YFYSWLQNVMMKK
-1377 GKGEKDLHLIKFYE
+1377 GKGEQDLHLIKFYE

-1403 KNLHHLNPLA
+1403 NNLHHLNPLA
-1413 CFNYRDILYKGIN
+1413 CFNFRDILYKGIN

-1435 IYEIIIL
+1435 IYEIIIV

-1494 YISNLDYEMFI
+1494 YISNLDYDMFI

-1515 ADWVKDEDVEGG
+1515 TEWVKDEGGNEGVN
-1527 KEKERD
+1527 
-1533 EEAAKKDSKNIQSGT
+1533 EEAPKKESSKST
-1548 TKHLYSSTGTQEI
+1548 PSSSATKHLYSKSTQEV

-1569 ELYKSVI
+1569 ELYKSVV
-1576 LDEKYI
+1576 LDKKYI
-1582 LNKSHDLVKY
+1582 MNKSHDLVKY

-1597 SEQEYLDSDKL
+1597 TEQEYLDSSKL

-1640 INELKRR
+1640 INELMKR

-1660 NTKMENKLRQ
+1660 NTKMENKMRQ
-1670 EKYENLL
+1670 ERYENLL

-1746 KEAERAIEGRK
+1746 REAERAIEGRK
-1757 YKSILIE
+1757 YKSVLIE
-1764 GLKRGIG
+1764 GMKRGIG

-1822 LNSIMFKQTSGRAGR
+1822 LNSVMFKQTSGRAGR

-1848 WNINFKNLRRLITSP
+1848 WNINFKNLSRLITSP

-1898 SRNKSIVNRPNKKK
+1898 NRNKAVVNKPIKKK
-1912 KKDDTM
+1912 KKDETM

-1927 EKNRSINVNFYSRI
+1927 EKNRIINVNFFTRI

-1963 GDNDDQAGTYFSER
+1963 GNGDDKTSSHFSER
-1977 TTMTE
+1977 VTMAKGGAPNQQELQNGNLAQNDISSSADAAHVGNEKNPIVETTELLNYHPSEFDLQKE
-1982 KDVLEEQKLHNH
+1982 K
-1994 DTEVNA
+1994 T
-2000 DITSSPNASH
+2000 
-2010 MKNENSCV
+2010 
-2018 ESNEYILDQAN
+2018 
-2029 EFNQYKE
+2029 
-2036 RINALK
+2036 NALK
-2042 KFVDRKYEYNDL
+2042 KYVDRKYEYNDL
-2054 YCEFLAMNKNKKR
+2054 CCEFLAMNK
-2067 EVGKGEKNLKELC
+2067 GKGSEVKEGEKHLKELC
-2080 YKIKAH
+2080 FRIKAH

-2105 VINMTELAI
+2105 IINMTELAI

-2125 LTYLLIKKVLHN
+2125 LTYLLVKRVLHN
-2137 IVGDTTFL
+2137 IVGDGTFL
-2145 GSSVSMI
+2145 GSSVGMI

-2157 IDRITFEKN
+2157 IDRVTFEKN
-2166 YSRNILVDDSSKG
+2166 YSRNVLVDDSARG
-2179 QLILL
+2179 QFILL

-2193 IKENKIAITKVLINV
+2193 IKENKIALTKVLINFH
-2208 NCKARTKLELFSS
+2208 CKVRTKLELFSS

-2227 HALPAP
+2227 HILPAP
-2233 VRKHIKHIE
+2233 VRKHIKNIE
-2242 NVLLRYLM
+2242 GVLLRYLM
-2250 NYSFIILAKLNL
+2250 NYSLLVLAKLNL
-2262 LHNKKTYLL
+2262 LQRKKTYLL
-2271 PYTKLYIFEQHPTL
+2271 PYTQLYIFEQHPSL
-2285 HLGEIFPNLNSEYL
+2285 HLREIFQEGHSEYL
-2299 SFYQSKVGEY
+2299 AFYQEKLREY
-2309 KIRSPFLASLFQCD
+2309 KVRSPFLASLYHCD
-2323 NFSNLDELLHTSI
+2323 NFETVDELLYTSI
-2336 LDLDIRMNMIPDI
+2336 LDLDIRKNMIPDI
-2349 VDDYVSF
+2349 GEDYISF
-2356 FKYEDDVIKEEKV
+2356 FKFEDDVIKEEKV

-2406 QALNNIEHFFH
+2406 QALNNIEHFLH
-2417 SVKKDSLLLAS
+2417 GVKKDSLLLSS
-2428 DVFYTYLNNV
+2428 DVFYTYLNTL

-2450 SVQAQND
+2450 SAQAQND